1 MHILERASRPPALVH
16 PPDAAAWWA
25 DHRERTRGIE
35 APIDRAIVSALA
47 VDRVAWAFAAGYLAA
62 LQHMIPALGPDG
74 FASLAA
80 TEEGGAHPR
89 AIRTTFDGEVLR
101 GHKRW
106 VTLPGEA
113 STSSFFVVAQLPGAH
128 ADGRPA
134 LVLTQVRSD
143 AVNLRIERSHAPFVP
158 ELAHAELTLDG
169 VKAERL
175 PGDGY
180 ADYLKPFR
188 TIEDL
193 HVHGAL
199 AAMVLALAHRVDA
212 PKPPRERLL
221 AALIA
226 IRGLALSDP
235 KSSAVH
241 LALGGVIAMVDSAVR
256 ELEPAFSSLEAETRQ
271 AWERDRP
278 LFGVASKARAAR
290 LEAAWTRV
298 TSRTMAPDE

>member
-1 MHILERASRPPALVH
+1 MNDPMMSMLEEAVRPHVVRSFA
-16 PPDAAAWWA
+16 DAAGWWA
-25 DHRERTRGIE
+25 DHRIRTATFD
-35 APIDRAIVSALA
+35 APIDRAIVGALS
-47 VDRVAWAFAAGYLAA
+47 VDRVAWAFAGGYLAA
-62 LQHMIPALGPDG
+62 LQHMIPSLGRDG

-89 AIRTTFDGEVLR
+89 AIQTTFDGDVLR

-113 STSSFFVVAQLPGAH
+113 RGPSSFYVVAQRGTQTDA
-128 ADGRPA
+128 RPQ
-134 LVLTQVRSD
+134 LVLTHVRSD
-143 AVNLRIERSHAPFVP
+143 AANLTIERTSAPFVP

-169 VKAERL
+169 VKAEAL

-193 HVHGAL
+193 HVHGAM
-199 AAMVLALAHRVDA
+199 AALALGLAQRIDA

-221 AALIA
+221 ATLVV
-226 IRGLALSDP
+226 IRGLALADP

-241 LALGGVIAMVDSAVR
+241 LALGGVITTVADALG
-256 ELEPAFSSLEAETRQ
+256 ELEPAFRSLDAATLS
-271 AWERDRP
+271 AWERDRV
-278 LFGVASKARAAR
+278 LFGVAAKARAAR
-290 LEAAWTRV
+290 LASAWAGAT
-298 TSRTMAPDE
+298 